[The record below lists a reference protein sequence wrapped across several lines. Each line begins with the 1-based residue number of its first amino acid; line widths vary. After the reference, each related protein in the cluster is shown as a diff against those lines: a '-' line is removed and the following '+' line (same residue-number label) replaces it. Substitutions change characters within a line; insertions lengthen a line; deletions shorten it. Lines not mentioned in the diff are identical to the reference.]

1 MRAAN
6 ASSNDEGN
14 DMSLPKEF
22 DTEQFKKGLVVRREV
37 LGPAY
42 VDKSVNEAPDFMK
55 PMQKITT
62 EWCWGEVWTRPGLNR
77 KTRSMLN
84 LAMLTA
90 LNRPNEIRLHV
101 RGAMNNGV
109 TKEEMQEI
117 LLQAC
122 IYCGVPAALDAFKV
136 AHEVIQ
142 QIEAELASA

>member
-1 MRAAN
+1 MT
-6 ASSNDEGN
+6 
-14 DMSLPKEF
+14 LPEEF
-22 DTEQFKKGLVVRREV
+22 NTDQFKKGLAIRREV
-37 LGPAY
+37 LGAAY
-42 VDKSVNEAPDFMK
+42 VDKSVHSSPDFMK

-62 EWCWGEVWTRPGLNR
+62 EWCWGEVWSRPGIDR

-101 RGAMNNGV
+101 RGALNNGV
-109 TKEEMQEI
+109 TTAEMQEI

-136 AHEVIQ
+136 ALEVLQ
-142 QIEAELASA
+142 QVEAESAAG

>member
-1 MRAAN
+1 MN
-6 ASSNDEGN
+6 
-14 DMSLPKEF
+14 LPEEF
-22 DTEQFKKGLVVRREV
+22 NTDQFKKGLAVRREV
-37 LGPAY
+37 LGAAY
-42 VDKSVNEAPDFMK
+42 VDKSVQQAPDFMK

-62 EWCWGEVWTRPGLNR
+62 EWCWGEVWTRPGLDR

-101 RGAMNNGV
+101 RGAINNGV
-109 TKEEMQEI
+109 STAEMQEV

-136 AHEVIQ
+136 ALEVIQ
-142 QIEAELASA
+142 QVEAEQVQA